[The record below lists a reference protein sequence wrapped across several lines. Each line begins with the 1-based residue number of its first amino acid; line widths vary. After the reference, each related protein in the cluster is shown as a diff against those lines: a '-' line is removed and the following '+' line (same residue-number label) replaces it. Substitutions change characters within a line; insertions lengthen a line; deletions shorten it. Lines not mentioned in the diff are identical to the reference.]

1 MSMVRRWFNA
11 SSFGIASASV
21 RCLNRK
27 VAFTSYCVTGS
38 LTICFVMG
46 CSGEKRI
53 PTFPV
58 TGKVVAADGSPVDH
72 ALVVLHPQ
80 TNNTNAPKPR
90 GTTQADGSFEVSTF
104 NTADGAPEGRYQV
117 TIERW
122 VRKDPNE
129 SPVNHLPKTLA
140 SPATSGIEVEVKN
153 TPNTLEPFRLR

>member
-1 MSMVRRWFNA
+1 MSMFRRWFNA
-11 SSFGIASASV
+11 SLFGNAPA
-21 RCLNRK
+21 RMRNLERK
-27 VAFTSYCVTGS
+27 VTLASCLMTVCVV
-38 LTICFVMG
+38 IG

-58 TGKVVAADGSPVDH
+58 TGKVVTADGSPVDH

-80 TNNTNAPKPR
+80 SSNATAPKPR

-104 NTADGAPEGRYQV
+104 NTADGAPEGKYQV

-129 SPVNHLPKTLA
+129 SPVNHLPSNLA

-153 TPNTLEPFRLR
+153 SPNTLEPFRLR